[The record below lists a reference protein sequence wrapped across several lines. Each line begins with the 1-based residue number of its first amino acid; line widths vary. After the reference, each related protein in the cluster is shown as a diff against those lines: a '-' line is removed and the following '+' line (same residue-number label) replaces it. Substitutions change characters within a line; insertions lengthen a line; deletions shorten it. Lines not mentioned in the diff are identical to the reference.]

1 MTFKKYIVGMK
12 FENNKE
18 NKIFKILYLLFKII
32 KQIFF
37 FKKRENLGHVA
48 TIFKNKFEKWFL
60 RIVFLYFINY
70 I

>member
-32 KQIFF
+32 KQFF
-37 FKKRENLGHVA
+37 FLKKRKIQVMLQQFLK
-48 TIFKNKFEKWFL
+48 TILKNSF
-60 RIVFLYFINY
+60 
-70 I
+70 

>member
-32 KQIFF
+32 KQNFF
-37 FKKRENLGHVA
+37 FKKRK
-48 TIFKNKFEKWFL
+48 I
-60 RIVFLYFINY
+60 
-70 I
+70 